1 LHAAYKFG
9 AIVVPP
15 VKESS
20 NHGGACRNSSNDCA
34 FGAIASVC
42 VGGAAGH
49 TTAAHTSS
57 TASTVL
63 RSGQTAKTNNQG
75 CCNRRPEEHRSE
87 NVSKHKLGPPV
98 LMFFVL
104 TVRFSS

>member
-1 LHAAYKFG
+1 VTLHTAYEFG

-15 VKESS
+15 VKEPS
-20 NHGGACRNSSNDCA
+20 NHRGTCRNSSNDCA

-42 VGGAAGH
+42 IAGAAGR

-57 TASTVL
+57 TPVL
-63 RSGQTAKTNNQG
+63 GSSRAAKPNNQG
-75 CCNRRPEEHRSE
+75 CCNRRSEKHRSE

-98 LMFFVL
+98 LMFSF
-104 TVRFSS
+104 